1 MRHLYADFI
10 DRVAKPMRY
19 LGGEY
24 QAVIKDDAAVSARVC
39 LAFPD
44 VYDIGMSHLGTKII
58 YSLLNRDPR
67 IACERAFAP
76 WLDMEAEL
84 RERGLPLISLETQRP
99 LCEFDVVG
107 ISLQYEL
114 TFTNVLTLLDLG
126 RIPLRSA
133 DRAEDATL
141 VLVGGPTASHPE
153 PIAPFIDAAFIGEA
167 EELLPPLVLAWAA
180 LRREITAG
188 ARTRRDA
195 LAELAGTFPL
205 YVPALYA
212 TSVDAATGMTVVG
225 APLDPRVPA
234 RVSRAMVADLDK
246 YPFPSDTPVPYAEAV
261 FERASVEIARGCTE
275 GCRFCQAGMIYRP
288 VRERSPQSIAD
299 SLIGGV
305 ERAGYEETG
314 LTCLSTADFS
324 SITPLVKQL
333 AGELRKRGVSMS
345 VASLRAYGLN
355 EDLLD
360 ELALTRISG
369 LTFAPEAGTQRMRDV
384 VNKNVTE
391 AHIEESS
398 RRVYSRGWH
407 RLKLYF
413 MIGLPTEDDDDV
425 RGIVET
431 GWRMLHIGRG
441 LVGHRA
447 EITVSV
453 SSHVPKPHTPL
464 QWCAQDPEPEIR
476 RKQGLLRQAAGAG
489 NGRGGRGGRD
499 TGLKLKHHNSGI
511 SFIEG
516 VLARGDRRLAGVIE
530 AAWRAGARFD
540 GWDEVFDLERWAV
553 ALEAHGVDV
562 AAYLGTRPVTARL
575 PWDHIDVGLED
586 GFLLDEYRKALK
598 GRASPPCGKVAG
610 MLIHHT
616 NLADAEP
623 DRRKLV
629 CYDCGVAC
637 DLSKM
642 RADRLV
648 ALRTLGAT
656 QPTSRS
662 GEVVADR
669 SALPALVDVSERG
682 GGSLAER
689 VDDDDPG
696 RQDAPGGV
704 ADGSESRDAT
714 RGGVNGP
721 ALPVK
726 RGRESPLL
734 INVSERGGGSLA
746 ERVDDDDPGRQDA
759 PGGVADGSE
768 SRGGKSPLLINVSER
783 GGGSPAESTA
793 SARNRET
800 ERAERVRLNGHHGAG
815 APYSTYRIR
824 FAKVGRAAF
833 LGHLDLMR
841 LLARSF
847 RRADLPLAVTRGFSP
862 KPRVSFGPALGLG
875 VPSLGELMDVDLEH
889 VVPGRRSWEIGD
901 AVRTELSADEVCD
914 RLAGVCPP
922 GIEIQSCAIVRLAGH
937 PAAPAVPDAGL
948 GKLIDAVDILIQP
961 AADGIAHDAARLERL
976 AAALLARPEA
986 KIARGDKLVDVRPL
1000 VLELGV
1006 IDGEAAF
1013 KLCAA
1018 LDWAPG
1024 PLLRARVRA
1033 TADGS
1038 AKPAEVAKAL
1048 GVWGPDDVRAQ
1059 HALVARLGVV
1069 AGATRAVP
1077 VASMAVPPAVHAAD

>member
-1 MRHLYADFI
+1 MIYTAGRALMRHLYADFI

-24 QAVIKDDAAVSARVC
+24 QAVVKDTAEARVC

-84 RERGLPLISLETQRP
+84 RERGLPLVSLETQRP

-107 ISLQYEL
+107 VSLQYEL
-114 TFTNVLTLLDLG
+114 TFTNLLTLLDLG
-126 RIPLRSA
+126 RIPLRAA

-167 EELLPPLVLAWAA
+167 EELLPPLALAWAA
-180 LRREITAG
+180 LRRDIAAG
-188 ARTRRDA
+188 RRARRDA
-195 LAELAGTFPL
+195 LAELAGRFPL

-212 TSVDAATGMTVVG
+212 TEVDAATGMTVVG

-234 RVSRAMVADLDK
+234 RVGRAMVADLDRF
-246 YPFPSDTPVPYAEAV
+246 PFPSDTPVPYAEAV

-275 GCRFCQAGMIYRP
+275 GCRFCQAGMLYRP
-288 VRERSPQSIAD
+288 VRERSPASIAG

-333 AGELRKRGVSMS
+333 AGELRRRGVSMS

-398 RRVYSRGWH
+398 RRVFARGWH

-413 MIGLPTEDDDDV
+413 MLGLPTETDDDV

-431 GWRMLHIGRG
+431 GRRMLQIGRG

-447 EITVSV
+447 EVTVSV

-476 RKQGLLRQAAGAG
+476 RKQAILRAAAADPRGRRDNGLR
-489 NGRGGRGGRD
+489 
-499 TGLKLKHHNSGI
+499 LKHHHSGI

-530 AAWRAGARFD
+530 AVWRAGARFD
-540 GWDEVFDLERWAV
+540 GWDEVFELERWAA
-553 ALEAHGVDV
+553 ALAAHGVDV

-586 GFLLDEYRKALK
+586 GFLLGEYRKALK

-637 DLSKM
+637 DLTKM
-642 RADRLV
+642 RDDRLV
-648 ALRTLGAT
+648 ALRALGAT
-656 QPTSRS
+656 ERLAPREPARIERS
-662 GEVVADR
+662 ETRGGDPDGFAGGAGG
-669 SALPALVDVSERG
+669 SAPRGIDDGGALVDVSERG
-682 GGSLAER
+682 GGSPAER
-689 VDDDDPG
+689 
-696 RQDAPGGV
+696 AEGG
-704 ADGSESRDAT
+704 D
-714 RGGVNGP
+714 
-721 ALPVK
+721 LPRAK
-726 RGRESPLL
+726 GRE
-734 INVSERGGGSLA
+734 GGTS
-746 ERVDDDDPGRQDA
+746 D
-759 PGGVADGSE
+759 
-768 SRGGKSPLLINVSER
+768 
-783 GGGSPAESTA
+783 
-793 SARNRET
+793 RET
-800 ERAERVRLNGHHGAG
+800 ERAERVRLAGHQGAG
-815 APYSTYRIR
+815 APWTTYRIR

-833 LGHLDLMR
+833 LGHLDLVR

-847 RRADLPLAVTRGFSP
+847 RRADLPLAMTRGFSP
-862 KPRVSFGPALGLG
+862 KPR
-875 VPSLGELMDVDLEH
+875 
-889 VVPGRRSWEIGD
+889 
-901 AVRTELSADEVCD
+901 
-914 RLAGVCPP
+914 
-922 GIEIQSCAIVRLAGH
+922 
-937 PAAPAVPDAGL
+937 
-948 GKLIDAVDILIQP
+948 
-961 AADGIAHDAARLERL
+961 
-976 AAALLARPEA
+976 
-986 KIARGDKLVDVRPL
+986 
-1000 VLELGV
+1000 
-1006 IDGEAAF
+1006 
-1013 KLCAA
+1013 
-1018 LDWAPG
+1018 
-1024 PLLRARVRA
+1024 
-1033 TADGS
+1033 
-1038 AKPAEVAKAL
+1038 
-1048 GVWGPDDVRAQ
+1048 
-1059 HALVARLGVV
+1059 
-1069 AGATRAVP
+1069 
-1077 VASMAVPPAVHAAD
+1077 

>member
-24 QAVIKDDAAVSARVC
+24 QAVVKDDPATHISARVC

-76 WLDMEAEL
+76 WTDMEAEL
-84 RERGLPLISLETQRP
+84 RARGLPLVSLETQRP

-114 TFTNVLTLLDLG
+114 TFTNMLTLLDLG
-126 RIPLRSA
+126 RIPLRTA

-153 PIAPFIDAAFIGEA
+153 PIAAFIDAAFIGEA
-167 EELLPPLVLAWAA
+167 EELLAPLVLAWAA
-180 LRREITAG
+180 MRREITAG

-195 LAELAGTFPL
+195 LAELASQFPL

-212 TSVDAATGMTVVG
+212 TEVDAATGMTVVG

-234 RVSRAMVADLDK
+234 RVSRAMVPDLDK

-288 VRERSPQSIAD
+288 VRERSPQSIAE

-398 RRVYSRGWH
+398 RRVFSRGWH

-413 MIGLPTEDDDDV
+413 MIGLPTEEDEDV

-431 GWRMLHIGRG
+431 GWRMLGVGRKITG
-441 LVGHRA
+441 GRA
-447 EITVSV
+447 EVTVSV

-464 QWCAQDPEPEIR
+464 QWCAQDTESEIR
-476 RKQGLLRQAAGAG
+476 RKQGVLRQAASAG
-489 NGRGGRGGRD
+489 NQRGGRGGRD
-499 TGLKLKHHNSGI
+499 NGLRLKHHDSGV

-516 VLARGDRRLAGVIE
+516 VLARGDRRLADVIE
-530 AAWRAGARFD
+530 AVWRAGARFD
-540 GWDEVFDLERWAV
+540 GWEEIFDLDRWNATL
-553 ALEAHGVDV
+553 AAHGVDV
-562 AAYLGTRPVTARL
+562 PAYLGTRPVTARL

-586 GFLLDEYRKALK
+586 GFLLGEYRKAVK

-623 DRRKLV
+623 DQRKLV

-637 DLSKM
+637 DLVKM
-642 RADRLV
+642 RDDRLV
-648 ALRTLGAT
+648 ALRGLGAER
-656 QPTSRS
+656 PVVRS
-662 GEVVADR
+662 AAVVADG
-669 SALPALVDVSERG
+669 PALVDVSERG
-682 GGSLAER
+682 GGSPAEVGAGAER
-689 VDDDDPG
+689 D
-696 RQDAPGGV
+696 
-704 ADGSESRDAT
+704 
-714 RGGVNGP
+714 
-721 ALPVK
+721 
-726 RGRESPLL
+726 
-734 INVSERGGGSLA
+734 ERGGST
-746 ERVDDDDPGRQDA
+746 
-759 PGGVADGSE
+759 VAH
-768 SRGGKSPLLINVSER
+768 
-783 GGGSPAESTA
+783 
-793 SARNRET
+793 RET

-824 FAKVGRAAF
+824 FAKIGRAAF
-833 LGHLDLMR
+833 LGHLDLVR

-875 VPSLGELMDVDLEH
+875 VPSLGELMDCDLEH
-889 VVPGRRSWEIGD
+889 IALGLRSWEIGD
-901 AVRTELSADEVCD
+901 TPRTELSADEVRD

-922 GIEIQSCAIVRLAGH
+922 GIEIQGCEIVRLAGH
-937 PAAPAVPDAGL
+937 PSAPRRPDAGL
-948 GKLIDAVDILIQP
+948 GKLIDAVDVLIQP
-961 AADGIAHDAARLERL
+961 AADGMAYDAARLGRI

-986 KIARGDKLVDVRPL
+986 KVARGDKLVDVRPL
-1000 VLELGV
+1000 ILELDV
-1006 IDGEAAF
+1006 IDGDAAL

-1018 LDWAPG
+1018 LDWANG
-1024 PLLRARVRA
+1024 PLLRARIRA
-1033 TADGS
+1033 TAEGS
-1038 AKPAEVAKAL
+1038 AKPSEVAKAL
-1048 GVWGPDDVRAQ
+1048 GVWGIDDLRAQ

-1069 AGATRAVP
+1069 TGAPALAPPLTQRPGAG
-1077 VASMAVPPAVHAAD
+1077 PAVVAD

>member
-24 QAVIKDDAAVSARVC
+24 QAVVKDDPAAHIDARVC

-76 WLDMEAEL
+76 WTDMEHEL
-84 RERGLPLISLETQRP
+84 RERGLPLVSLETQRP
-99 LCEFDVVG
+99 LCEFDVIG

-114 TFTNVLTLLDLG
+114 TFTNMLTLLDLG
-126 RIPLRSA
+126 RIPLRTA

-153 PIAPFIDAAFIGEA
+153 PVAPFIDAAFIGEA
-167 EELLPPLVLAWAA
+167 EELLPALVLAWAA
-180 LRREITAG
+180 MRKQITAG
-188 ARTRRDA
+188 VRTRRDA
-195 LAELAGTFPL
+195 LAELASEFPL

-212 TSVDAATGMTVVG
+212 TEVDESTGMVVVG

-234 RVSRAMVADLDK
+234 RVSRAMVPDLDK

-391 AHIEESS
+391 AHIEESA
-398 RRVYSRGWH
+398 RRVFSRGWH

-413 MIGLPTEDDDDV
+413 MIGLPTEEDEDV

-431 GWRMLHIGRG
+431 GWRMLGVGRKLSG
-441 LVGHRA
+441 GRA
-447 EITVSV
+447 EVTVSV

-464 QWCAQDPEPEIR
+464 QWCAQDLEPEIR
-476 RKQGLLRQAAGAG
+476 RKQGLLRQAAAAG
-489 NGRGGRGGRD
+489 NQRGRGGRD
-499 TGLKLKHHNSGI
+499 NGLRLKHHDSGV

-516 VLARGDRRLAGVIE
+516 VLARGDRRLADVIE
-530 AAWRAGARFD
+530 AVWRAGARFD
-540 GWDEVFDLERWAV
+540 GWEEIFDLDRWMAT
-553 ALEAHGVDV
+553 LTAHGVDV
-562 AAYLGTRPVTARL
+562 PSYLGTRPVTARL

-586 GFLLDEYRKALK
+586 GFLLGEYRKAVK

-637 DLSKM
+637 DLTKM

-648 ALRTLGAT
+648 ALRGLGAEH
-656 QPTSRS
+656 PLVR
-662 GEVVADR
+662 GAPVVVEGVEGAE
-669 SALPALVDVSERG
+669 LVDVSERG
-682 GGSLAER
+682 GGSPAE
-689 VDDDDPG
+689 
-696 RQDAPGGV
+696 A
-704 ADGSESRDAT
+704 
-714 RGGVNGP
+714 
-721 ALPVK
+721 
-726 RGRESPLL
+726 
-734 INVSERGGGSLA
+734 GGGSH
-746 ERVDDDDPGRQDA
+746 
-759 PGGVADGSE
+759 
-768 SRGGKSPLLINVSER
+768 
-783 GGGSPAESTA
+783 
-793 SARNRET
+793 RET

-815 APYSTYRIR
+815 APYSTYRVR
-824 FAKVGRAAF
+824 FAKIGRAAF
-833 LGHLDLMR
+833 LGHLDLIR

-862 KPRVSFGPALGLG
+862 KPRISFGPALGLG
-875 VPSLGELMDVDLEH
+875 VPSLGELMDCDLEH
-889 VVPGRRSWEIGD
+889 VVPGLRSWEIGD
-901 AVRTELSADEVCD
+901 APRTELSADEVRD

-922 GIEIQSCAIVRLAGH
+922 GIEIQSCEIVRLAGH
-937 PAAPAVPDAGL
+937 PTAPKRPDAGL
-948 GKLIDAVDILIQP
+948 GKLIDAVDVLIQP
-961 AADGIAHDAARLERL
+961 AADGMAHDAARLQRI
-976 AAALLARPEA
+976 AAALLAKHDA
-986 KIARGDKLVDVRPL
+986 KIARGDKLVDVRSL
-1000 VLELGV
+1000 ILALDV
-1006 IDGEAAF
+1006 IDGEAAL

-1018 LDWAPG
+1018 LDWAHG

-1033 TADGS
+1033 TAEGS
-1038 AKPAEVAKAL
+1038 AKPSEVAKAL
-1048 GVWGPDDVRAQ
+1048 GVWGTDDLRAQ

-1069 AGATRAVP
+1069 TVATLAAAPPPPPRSPAPSAV
-1077 VASMAVPPAVHAAD
+1077 AD

>member
-1 MRHLYADFI
+1 MRHLYAEFI

-24 QAVIKDDAAVSARVC
+24 QAVVKDDADARVC

-84 RERGLPLISLETQRP
+84 RERGLPPVSLATQRP
-99 LCEFDVVG
+99 LSAFDVVG

-126 RIPLRSA
+126 GIPLRAA

-180 LRREITAG
+180 LRREIAAG
-188 ARTRRDA
+188 RRTRRDA
-195 LAELAGTFPL
+195 LAELASQFPL

-234 RVSRAMVADLDK
+234 RVSRAMVANLDD
-246 YPFPSDTPVPYAEAV
+246 YPFPSDAPVPYAEAV

-288 VRERSPQSIAD
+288 VRERSPESIAE

-305 ERAGYEETG
+305 EKAGYEETG

-324 SITPLVKQL
+324 SITPLVKSL
-333 AGELRKRGVSMS
+333 GAELRKRGVSMS

-391 AHIEESS
+391 AHVEESS
-398 RRVYSRGWH
+398 RRVFSRGWH

-413 MIGLPTEDDDDV
+413 MIGLPTEEDEDV

-431 GWRMLHIGRG
+431 GLRMLDVGRQVG
-441 LVGHRA
+441 GHRA
-447 EITVSV
+447 EVTVSV

-464 QWCAQDPEPEIR
+464 QWAAQDSEAEIV
-476 RKQGLLRQAAGAG
+476 RKQSILRYVARPAK
-489 NGRGGRGGRD
+489 NLR
-499 TGLKLKHHNSGI
+499 LKHHHSGI

-516 VLARGDRRLAGVIE
+516 VLARGDRRLAPVIE
-530 AAWRAGARFD
+530 SVWRAGARFD
-540 GWDEVFDLERWAV
+540 GWDEVFEADRWNE
-553 ALEAHGVDV
+553 ALATHGVDV
-562 AAYLGTRPVTARL
+562 ASYLGTRPVSARL

-586 GFLLDEYRKALK
+586 GFLLGEYRKAVK

-623 DRRKLV
+623 DKRKLV

-642 RADRLV
+642 REDRLV
-648 ALRTLGAT
+648 ALRGLGAHDR
-656 QPTSRS
+656 PASRTPARTD
-662 GEVVADR
+662 GE
-669 SALPALVDVSERG
+669 LVDV
-682 GGSLAER
+682 
-689 VDDDDPG
+689 
-696 RQDAPGGV
+696 
-704 ADGSESRDAT
+704 
-714 RGGVNGP
+714 
-721 ALPVK
+721 
-726 RGRESPLL
+726 
-734 INVSERGGGSLA
+734 
-746 ERVDDDDPGRQDA
+746 
-759 PGGVADGSE
+759 
-768 SRGGKSPLLINVSER
+768 
-783 GGGSPAESTA
+783 
-793 SARNRET
+793 
-800 ERAERVRLNGHHGAG
+800 
-815 APYSTYRIR
+815 
-824 FAKVGRAAF
+824 
-833 LGHLDLMR
+833 
-841 LLARSF
+841 
-847 RRADLPLAVTRGFSP
+847 
-862 KPRVSFGPALGLG
+862 
-875 VPSLGELMDVDLEH
+875 
-889 VVPGRRSWEIGD
+889 
-901 AVRTELSADEVCD
+901 
-914 RLAGVCPP
+914 
-922 GIEIQSCAIVRLAGH
+922 
-937 PAAPAVPDAGL
+937 
-948 GKLIDAVDILIQP
+948 
-961 AADGIAHDAARLERL
+961 
-976 AAALLARPEA
+976 
-986 KIARGDKLVDVRPL
+986 
-1000 VLELGV
+1000 
-1006 IDGEAAF
+1006 
-1013 KLCAA
+1013 
-1018 LDWAPG
+1018 
-1024 PLLRARVRA
+1024 
-1033 TADGS
+1033 
-1038 AKPAEVAKAL
+1038 
-1048 GVWGPDDVRAQ
+1048 
-1059 HALVARLGVV
+1059 
-1069 AGATRAVP
+1069 
-1077 VASMAVPPAVHAAD
+1077 

>member
-180 LRREITAG
+180 LRREIAAG

-195 LAELAGTFPL
+195 LAELAGQFPL

-212 TSVDAATGMTVVG
+212 TSVDPATGMTVVG

-234 RVSRAMVADLDK
+234 RVGRAMVADLDK

-413 MIGLPTEDDDDV
+413 MIGLPTEEDDDV

-431 GWRMLHIGRG
+431 GWRMLQIGRG

-447 EITVSV
+447 ELTVSV

-530 AAWRAGARFD
+530 AVWRAGARFD
-540 GWDEVFDLERWAV
+540 GWDEIFDLDRWTS

-586 GFLLDEYRKALK
+586 GFLLGEYRKALK

-642 RADRLV
+642 RDDRLV
-648 ALRTLGAT
+648 ALRTLGAVAPAPRT
-656 QPTSRS
+656 

-682 GGSLAER
+682 GGS
-689 VDDDDPG
+689 
-696 RQDAPGGV
+696 
-704 ADGSESRDAT
+704 
-714 RGGVNGP
+714 
-721 ALPVK
+721 
-726 RGRESPLL
+726 
-734 INVSERGGGSLA
+734 
-746 ERVDDDDPGRQDA
+746 
-759 PGGVADGSE
+759 
-768 SRGGKSPLLINVSER
+768 
-783 GGGSPAESTA
+783 PAESTA
-793 SARNRET
+793 GARNRET

-901 AVRTELSADEVCD
+901 AARSELSADEVCD

-961 AADGIAHDAARLERL
+961 AADGIAHDVARLDRI

-1006 IDGEAAF
+1006 IAGEAAL

-1069 AGATRAVP
+1069 TDATRAVP
-1077 VASMAVPPAVHAAD
+1077 VASVAAPPAVHAAD